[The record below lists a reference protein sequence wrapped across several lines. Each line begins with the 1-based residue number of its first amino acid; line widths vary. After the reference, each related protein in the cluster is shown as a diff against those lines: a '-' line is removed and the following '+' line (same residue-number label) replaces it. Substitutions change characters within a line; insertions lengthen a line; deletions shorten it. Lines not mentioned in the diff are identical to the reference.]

1 METNQEM
8 NFGTSA
14 AASATASANK
24 AEEVRQR
31 YADMMKQAQALLEQA
46 NTIRAEERA
55 LVLSE
60 IHVKMREFG
69 FTVEELAGTRRK
81 SRKSKSAQQVKV
93 GRYVGPN
100 GEIWSGVR
108 VGRKP
113 DWVRKVIAEGGDI
126 NDYLAQP

>member
-1 METNQEM
+1 METNQGM
-8 NFGTSA
+8 DFGTSA
-14 AASATASANK
+14 AASATASAT
-24 AEEVRQR
+24 EVRQR

-69 FTVEELAGTRRK
+69 FTIEELAGTRRN
-81 SRKSKSAQQVKV
+81 SRKSKSAQVKV

-113 DWVRKVIAEGGDI
+113 DWVRKVIAEGGDM
-126 NDYLAQP
+126 NDYLAQS

>member
-31 YADMMKQAQALLEQA
+31 YADMMRQAQALLEQA

-81 SRKSKSAQQVKV
+81 SRKSKSAQVKV

-126 NDYLAQP
+126 NDYLVQP

>member
-8 NFGTSA
+8 NTSA
-14 AASATASANK
+14 AASATASAT
-24 AEEVRQR
+24 AEVVRQR

-60 IHVKMREFG
+60 IHVKMREYG
-69 FTVEELAGTRRK
+69 FTMEELAGTRRN
-81 SRKSKSAQQVKV
+81 SRKSKSAQVKV

-113 DWVRKVIAEGGDI
+113 DWVRKVIADGGDM
-126 NDYLAQP
+126 NDYLVQS

>member
-8 NFGTSA
+8 NSA

-24 AEEVRQR
+24 STEEVRQR

-81 SRKSKSAQQVKV
+81 SRKSKSAQVKV

>member
-81 SRKSKSAQQVKV
+81 SRKIKSAQVKV

-126 NDYLAQP
+126 NDYLVQP

>member
-8 NFGTSA
+8 NSA
-14 AASATASANK
+14 AASATASANTS

-46 NTIRAEERA
+46 NAIRAEERA

-81 SRKSKSAQQVKV
+81 SRKSKSAQVKI

>member
-69 FTVEELAGTRRK
+69 FTMEELAGTRRK
-81 SRKSKSAQQVKV
+81 SRKSKSAQVKV

>member
-1 METNQEM
+1 METNQE

-81 SRKSKSAQQVKV
+81 SRKSKSAQVKV

-126 NDYLAQP
+126 NDYLVQP

>member
-14 AASATASANK
+14 ADSATASANK
-24 AEEVRQR
+24 SAEVRQR

-55 LVLSE
+55 LVLAE
-60 IHVKMREFG
+60 IHAKMREFG
-69 FTVEELAGTRRK
+69 FTMEELAGTRRN
-81 SRKSKSAQQVKV
+81 SRKNKSAQVKV

-113 DWVRKVIAEGGDI
+113 DWVRKVIADGGDM
-126 NDYLAQP
+126 NDYLAQS

>member
-14 AASATASANK
+14 AASAAASANK

-81 SRKSKSAQQVKV
+81 SRKSNSAQVKV

>member
-8 NFGTSA
+8 NTSA
-14 AASATASANK
+14 AASATASAT
-24 AEEVRQR
+24 AEVVRQR

-60 IHVKMREFG
+60 IHVKMREYG
-69 FTVEELAGTRRK
+69 FTMEELAGTRRN
-81 SRKSKSAQQVKV
+81 SRKNKSAQVKV

-113 DWVRKVIAEGGDI
+113 DWVRKVIADGGDM
-126 NDYLAQP
+126 NDYLVQS